1 MDKILDH
8 SLSAKEV
15 ALEQFKNSSSL
26 NNIISI
32 ISKQL
37 DILEDELWNLIDKR
51 SIETATGEQ
60 LDEIGIIVGESR
72 LGRTDSEYRAAIQT
86 RITINNAGGDRN
98 TIIFIAKQLTGATK
112 ITLIES
118 FPGKLFL
125 FFEGFSSIDYSQMD
139 RIRENI
145 LRAMPVG
152 VDLYLSPMDNGNDF
166 LTFYEDI
173 NGLGFSELT
182 LQNLDTTQG
191 YLNTNLGL
199 LKTINLNKF
208 DDPYLGGKI
217 IEVF

>member
-15 ALEQFKNSSSL
+15 TLEQFKDSKSL
-26 NNIISI
+26 GYIVSI
-32 ISKQL
+32 VAKQL
-37 DILEDELWNLIDKR
+37 DILENELWNLIDYR
-51 SIETATGEQ
+51 SISSSIGIQ
-60 LDEIGIIVGESR
+60 LDLIGDIVGEPR
-72 LGRTDSEYRAAIQT
+72 LGRSDNEYRAAIQT

-112 ITLIES
+112 VTLIES

-139 RIRENI
+139 RIKENI
-145 LRAMPVG
+145 LRVMPVG

-166 LTFYEDI
+166 LTFDEDI

-182 LQNLDTTQG
+182 LENLDTTLE
-191 YLNTNLGL
+191 Y
-199 LKTINLNKF
+199 LKTSLEFLKTVNLNKF
-208 DDPYLGGKI
+208 TNPYLGGKI
-217 IEVF
+217 TEVI